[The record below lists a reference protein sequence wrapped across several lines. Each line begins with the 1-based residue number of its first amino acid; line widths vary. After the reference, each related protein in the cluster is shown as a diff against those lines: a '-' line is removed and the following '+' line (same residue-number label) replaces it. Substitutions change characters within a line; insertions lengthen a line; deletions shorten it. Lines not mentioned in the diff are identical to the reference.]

1 MLIYLNF
8 LRAKKIR
15 KLTGTG
21 TIQVGQ
27 DLQFLSIV
35 RGLYLVQPEKMKTL
49 QSGSGAY
56 FAV

>member
-8 LRAKKIR
+8 LRAKKDR
-15 KLTGTG
+15 KLTGPR

-35 RGLYLVQPEKMKTL
+35 RRLYLVHHEKMKTL
-49 QSGSGAY
+49 QSGSGPH
-56 FAV
+56 FVV

>member
-1 MLIYLNF
+1 MLIYFNF
-8 LRAKKIR
+8 LRVKKNR
-15 KLTGTG
+15 KAAGSV

-49 QSGSGAY
+49 HSGSGAC